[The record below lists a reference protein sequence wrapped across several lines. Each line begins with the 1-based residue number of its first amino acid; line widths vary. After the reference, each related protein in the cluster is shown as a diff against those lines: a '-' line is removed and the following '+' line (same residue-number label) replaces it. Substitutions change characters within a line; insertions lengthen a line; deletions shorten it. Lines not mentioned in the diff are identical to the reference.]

1 MGHTLRRTHFSL
13 RKIHRFYCLLS
24 QYLPGNHTPKPLKS
38 FRRHHEVAKLTVNRC
53 HVAAWS
59 SPRGHHARL
68 ASDFAF
74 AEVVR
79 IRASFEYT
87 PGCKTRQNRSSTS
100 LFRYSAK
107 STLAENV
114 KLWGDFCALCQ
125 EFKQHVF
132 AAEQGMI
139 RCNHC
144 GMLCLPGAF
153 ETPQWSVYDREH
165 WRPSGRRERNGRRS
179 HKAIHTF

>member
-1 MGHTLRRTHFSL
+1 MPQKQAHHLRTGQAIIIAARQTPTFRTGKRL
-13 RKIHRFYCLLS
+13 EDRKGA
-24 QYLPGNHTPKPLKS
+24 P
-38 FRRHHEVAKLTVNRC
+38 EAKTAFIDTALT
-53 HVAAWS
+53 AA
-59 SPRGHHARL
+59 
-68 ASDFAF
+68 

-87 PGCKTRQNRSSTS
+87 PGCKTRQNRPSIS

-107 STLAENV
+107 STLGENF
-114 KLWGDFCALCQ
+114 KLWGDFCVPRE

-132 AAEQGMI
+132 ATEQGMI

-144 GMLCLPGAF
+144 SMLCLPGAF
-153 ETPQWSVYDREH
+153 ETSQWSVYDRKH
-165 WRPSGRRERNGRRS
+165 WQPSGRRERNCRRS